1 MMGQAGEGEDPS
13 GQGFIKWFFSYV
25 FAAAAA
31 TIVSGAVAERCALLA
46 YLVYTVVITAF
57 IYPVVVHWC
66 VEPHHAFLSAL
77 RATFAAPLASM
88 HPIAC
93 AGWCRDSMTVAHGC
107 SWVSCEKFSLYFPL
121 VRLVV
126 RYDDLF
132 SHSNLGLKTYS
143 GDHCAAGSGVSM
155 AGHRP
160 QTPSATMPSL
170 AVASTLQALG

>member
-1 MMGQAGEGEDPS
+1 VTEISSGEGAAGNFFMMGQAGEGENPS

-107 SWVSCEKFSLYFPL
+107 SRVSCEKFSLYFPL
-121 VRLVV
+121 VRLFV
-126 RYDDLF
+126 RYDDL
-132 SHSNLGLKTYS
+132 SSRIRIL
-143 GDHCAAGSGVSM
+143 V
-155 AGHRP
+155 
-160 QTPSATMPSL
+160 
-170 AVASTLQALG
+170 